1 VKELNG
7 DHTPTSDFSHSA
19 TPYPLPPTPTDQKPK
34 LLIVEDDE
42 DIRTQMKWALTGDY
56 EVFTAG
62 ERGEA
67 LEILEREGPQAATLD
82 LGLPPHPADTTEGFA
97 TLTELRVRDPLLKV
111 IVITGQGEKENAL
124 KAVAEGACD
133 FFLKPIQTSELK
145 IVLQR
150 AFYISRLERE
160 LAVLRR
166 TCEEEPFREML
177 GSSPRMQ
184 QVFATIRKVAGTEAP
199 VLITGESG
207 TGKELAAKAIHGL
220 SGRKDKPFIVI
231 NCGAIPENLLE
242 SELFG
247 HEKGAFTGAHIQ
259 RKGRIE
265 LAQGGTLFLD
275 EIAELPT
282 SLQVKLLRFLQEQTI
297 ERVGG
302 RESITVDARIVA
314 ATNRDLKKE
323 IQEDRFR
330 EDLFYRIGVIM
341 IHIPPLRE
349 RQGDVLLLAQSFL
362 RKFAEESKKKVAGLS
377 TQAARALEKY
387 SWPGNVREL
396 ENRVKRA
403 VIMAEGARISPA
415 DLEMASLY
423 KYAGQTLKDAR
434 EAMEKE
440 LIQATLARN
449 KGNITKAA
457 EELGVSRPTLYELME
472 RVGVQKEGTGGKV

>member
-1 VKELNG
+1 VESEPK
-7 DHTPTSDFSHSA
+7 TPDI
-19 TPYPLPPTPTDQKPK
+19 KPR

-42 DIRTQMKWALTGDY
+42 DIRTQMKWALAGDY

-97 TLTELRVRDPLLKV
+97 ALTELLERDPLLKV
-111 IVITGQGEKENAL
+111 IVVTGQGEKENAL
-124 KAVAEGACD
+124 KALAEGACD
-133 FFLKPIQTSELK
+133 FFLKPIRIEELK
-145 IVLQR
+145 VVLQR
-150 AFYISRLERE
+150 AYYISRLERE
-160 LAVLRR
+160 LAGLRR
-166 TCEEEPFREML
+166 SREEGPFREML
-177 GSSPRMQ
+177 GTSPPMQ
-184 QVFATIRKVAGTEAP
+184 QVFAAIRKVAATEAP

-207 TGKELAAKAIHGL
+207 TGKELAARAIHGL
-220 SGRKDKPFIVI
+220 SPRRDGPFIVI

-265 LAQGGTLFLD
+265 LSRGGTLFLD

-302 RESITVDARIVA
+302 REQITVDARIVA
-314 ATNRDLKKE
+314 ATNRDLQKE
-323 IQEDRFR
+323 IQAERFR
-330 EDLFYRIGVIM
+330 EDLFYRLGVIM

-349 RQGDVLLLAQSFL
+349 RQGDVLLLAQAFL
-362 RKFAEESKKKVAGLS
+362 RKFAEENKKKVAGLS
-377 TQAARALEKY
+377 PPAVRALGKY
-387 SWPGNVREL
+387 PWPGNVREL
-396 ENRVKRA
+396 ENRLKRA
-403 VIMAEGARISPA
+403 VIMAEGQRITPA
-415 DLEMASLY
+415 DLEMETLY
-423 KYAGQTLKDAR
+423 KYAGQTLREAR
-434 EAMEKE
+434 EALERE
-440 LIQATLARN
+440 LIQAALARN

-457 EELGVSRPTLYELME
+457 EGLGVSRPTLYELMDK
-472 RVGVQKEGTGGKV
+472 VGVGREGDKEKEG

>member
-1 VKELNG
+1 MDN
-7 DHTPTSDFSHSA
+7 
-19 TPYPLPPTPTDQKPK
+19 PK

-42 DIRTQMKWALTGDY
+42 DIRTQMKWALAAEY
-56 EVFTAG
+56 EVFTGG
-62 ERGEA
+62 ERAQA
-67 LEILEREGPQAATLD
+67 LEILEREGVQVATLD

-97 TLTELRVRDPLLKV
+97 TLAGLLEKDRLLKV
-111 IVITGQGEKENAL
+111 IVVTGQGEKENAL
-124 KAVAEGACD
+124 QAVAEGAYD
-133 FFLKPIQTSELK
+133 FFLKPIRIEDLK
-145 IVLQR
+145 VVLQR

-160 LAVLRR
+160 LAELRR
-166 TCEEEPFREML
+166 SCEEEPFRDML

-184 QVFATIRKVAGTEAP
+184 QVFATIRKVAGTDAP

-220 SGRKDKPFIVI
+220 SGRKDGPFIVI

-265 LAQGGTLFLD
+265 LSQGGTLFLD
-275 EIAELPT
+275 EIAELPP

-302 RESITVDARIVA
+302 REPIIVDARIIA
-314 ATNRDLKKE
+314 ATHRDLKKE
-323 IQEDRFR
+323 IREERFR

-341 IHIPPLRE
+341 IHLPALRE
-349 RQGDVLLLAQSFL
+349 RPGDVLLLAQAFL
-362 RKFAEESKKKVAGLS
+362 RKFAEENKKKVAGFS
-377 TQAARALEKY
+377 PQAVKALEKHP
-387 SWPGNVREL
+387 WPGNVREL

-403 VIMAEGARISPA
+403 VIMAEGARITPA
-415 DLEMASLY
+415 DLEMESLS
-423 KYAGQTLKDAR
+423 KYAGQTLKEAR
-434 EAMEKE
+434 EALEKE
-440 LIQATLARN
+440 LIQATLTRN

-472 RVGVQKEGTGGKV
+472 RVGLSRNS